1 MSKRIVLTGGGTAG
15 HVTPHLSLIPHLR
28 EAGYEIHYIGTE
40 NGIERQMMARFPD
53 ITYHAVKSG
62 KLRRYFSVQNFT
74 DPFRV
79 IWGAFQSIALMR
91 RLKPDVCFS
100 KGGFVSVP
108 VVFGAWLC
116 RVPAVCHESDLTPGL
131 ANRICARFATKVA
144 ATFPVLLMTGGSL
157 GAQSVNRCLREALP
171 ELLTRFDV
179 LHLCGKGNLDES
191 LMGMKGYCQKEFLSD
206 EMPDALAVADVV
218 LSRAGSNT
226 LSELLAL
233 HKPML
238 LVPYPLGASRG
249 DQIENA
255 KSYARQGLA
264 RVLMQEDMT
273 ARTLTDALFKLLDE
287 RAELLA
293 ALEAYPVKDG
303 TQAVLELIEDARKT
317 HSRSH

>member
-1 MSKRIVLTGGGTAG
+1 
-15 HVTPHLSLIPHLR
+15 
-28 EAGYEIHYIGTE
+28 
-40 NGIERQMMARFPD
+40 
-53 ITYHAVKSG
+53 
-62 KLRRYFSVQNFT
+62 
-74 DPFRV
+74 
-79 IWGAFQSIALMR
+79 
-91 RLKPDVCFS
+91 
-100 KGGFVSVP
+100 
-108 VVFGAWLC
+108 
-116 RVPAVCHESDLTPGL
+116 
-131 ANRICARFATKVA
+131 
-144 ATFPVLLMTGGSL
+144 
-157 GAQSVNRCLREALP
+157 
-171 ELLTRFDV
+171 
-179 LHLCGKGNLDES
+179 
-191 LMGMKGYCQKEFLSD
+191 MGMKGYCQKEFLSD

-273 ARTLTDALFKLLDE
+273 ARTLTDSLFKLLDE

-303 TQAVLELIEDARKT
+303 TQAVLELIEDARKK
-317 HSRSH
+317 